1 MWICARCGTQAQRPE
16 ICSGCGSGMLPFEA
30 PPRSERFQ
38 FVLIVHRS
46 DDEDSGAYGTFP
58 NVMAADTWA
67 ESHLDHH
74 DYEVVLMESPLER
87 DPT

>member
-1 MWICARCGTQAQRPE
+1 MR
-16 ICSGCGSGMLPFEA
+16 PFEE
-30 PPRSERFQ
+30 PPRIERYQ
-38 FVLIVHRS
+38 FVLIDKRNF
-46 DDEDSGAYGTFP
+46 GAYGTFP
-58 NVMAADTWA
+58 NVMAGDNWA